1 MERHEL
7 NRMFDRL
14 APTPEQEQE
23 GLDRLLQTERKV
35 TPMKKL
41 KKLTVVGIAAAL
53 MVISCAAA
61 VVTGFDQRLAEYFGA
76 GPEQVGQLA
85 AAAATQDPV
94 SHTYDSGWTVQISQV
109 LSDRCMAAALI
120 DFAAPEGMA
129 LPIPEDTTA
138 DRELTLMVDYRIE
151 DRDGNLIASL
161 KDAPLPEPSAF
172 DPEDGRPLYDH
183 WDVERVGDGLGYCI
197 YLDSS
202 DPEQGRI
209 SVLWEYV
216 LGSGFQ
222 DFTQDKLLG
231 AHVSILPKGVTFG
244 STRETI
250 YFGEEDAL
258 WSYDLTLPETDS
270 GSVYTMKTS
279 LMIGEQEV
287 KLETIYLSPLEL
299 AYEFT
304 SSAQMPV
311 NTLPLYEEE
320 TRGYAIN
327 MADGSSVSVK
337 FAFTHHSKRAGD
349 KSLDH
354 IGLYPVEFIDPAQVV
369 SFSMFGQTFGL
380 K

>member
-7 NRMFDRL
+7 NRMFDQL
-14 APTPEQEQE
+14 TPTPEQEQK
-23 GLDRLLQTERKV
+23 GLDRILQTERKV
-35 TPMKKL
+35 TSMKKL

-61 VVTGFDQRLAEYFGA
+61 VVTGFDQRLAKYFGA
-76 GPEQVGQLA
+76 RPEQVGQLA
-85 AAAATQDPV
+85 VAAATQDPM
-94 SHTYDSGWTVQISQV
+94 SHTYDNGWTVQISQV
-109 LSDRCMAAALI
+109 LSDRYMVAALI

-129 LPIPEDTTA
+129 LPIPEGTTA

-151 DRDGNLIASL
+151 DKNGNLIGSL
-161 KDAPLPEPSAF
+161 KDAPLPEPVAF
-172 DPEDGRPLYDH
+172 DSEDGGPVYGH
-183 WDVERVGDGLGYCI
+183 WDLEVAGEGLGDCE
-197 YLDSS
+197 YLESS

-216 LGSGFQ
+216 LGNGPW
-222 DFTQDKLLG
+222 DFIEDELLG
-231 AHVSILPKGVTFG
+231 AHVSILPKGVSFD

-250 YFGEEDAL
+250 YFGEEDGL
-258 WSYDLTLPETDS
+258 WSYDVTLPETDS
-270 GSVYTMKTS
+270 GSVCTMGTS
-279 LMIGEQEV
+279 LMLGGQEV

-304 SSAQMPV
+304 SHAQMPA

-327 MADGSSVSVK
+327 MADGSSVPVK
-337 FAFTHHSKRAGD
+337 FAFAHHAKRVGD

-369 SFSMFGQTFGL
+369 SFSMFGQTFDL

>member
-1 MERHEL
+1 
-7 NRMFDRL
+7 
-14 APTPEQEQE
+14 
-23 GLDRLLQTERKV
+23 
-35 TPMKKL
+35 MKKL
-41 KKLTVVGIAAAL
+41 KKLTVLGIAAAL

-85 AAAATQDPV
+85 VAAATQDPM

-129 LPIPEDTTA
+129 LPIPENTTA

-151 DRDGNLIASL
+151 DKDGNLIGSL
-161 KDAPLPEPSAF
+161 KDAPLPEPVAF
-172 DPEDGRPLYDH
+172 DSEDGRPVYDH
-183 WDVERVGDGLGYCI
+183 WDREVAGEGLGNCE
-197 YLDSS
+197 YLENSNL
-202 DPEQGRI
+202 EQGRI

-216 LGSGFQ
+216 LGTGIQ
-222 DFTQDKLLG
+222 DFARDELLG
-231 AHVSILPKGVTFG
+231 AQVSIIPKGVIFD
-244 STRETI
+244 SAHEVI
-250 YFGEEDAL
+250 YFDAEDAL
-258 WSYDLTLPETDS
+258 WSYDFTLPETDS
-270 GSVYTMKTS
+270 GSIYTMEVP
-279 LMIGEQEV
+279 LMIGEYEV

-304 SSAQMPV
+304 SPAQMPA
-311 NTLPLYEEE
+311 NGLMPLYEEE
-320 TRGYAIN
+320 TRGYTIN
-327 MADGSSVSVK
+327 MADGSSVPVK
-337 FAFTHHSKRAGD
+337 FAFAHHAKRAGD

-369 SFSMFGQTFGL
+369 SFSMLGQTFDL